1 MTRRQWFALDT
12 NVFDSD
18 LGVDLR
24 DAFGPVG
31 LCMWVGFL
39 AACKRNNVP
48 GKIVYSS
55 EGEALSLLGLPA
67 VELVNEELDPFSLDE
82 FWAFLGQ
89 RKQTK
94 VTRRKR
100 LTYVHATR
108 WEQWQKDGKRAVEA
122 ERKSRSRAESERT
135 EGGQEADRHDLDLD
149 TTGDDGTNPLP
160 PRLRLAADG
169 GDCA

>member
-1 MTRRQWFALDT
+1 MSRRQWFALDT

-48 GKIVYSS
+48 GKIVFSS
-55 EGEALSLLGLPA
+55 DAECLSLLGLPA
-67 VELVNEELDPFSLDE
+67 VELVNEDLDPFTLDE
-82 FWAFLGQ
+82 FWGFLGQ

-122 ERKSRSRAESERT
+122 ERKARSRDESERT
-135 EGGQEADRHDLDLD
+135 GDGQDEDLHDLDLD
-149 TTGDDGTNPLP
+149 TTRPDRDNPLP
-160 PRLRLAADG
+160 PHLRAV
-169 GDCA
+169 GDDHG